1 MKTCCKIIK
10 HTYIVSPF
18 QRPGRPKDVT
28 DSMARKGREG
38 IRTMIDTNTE
48 NMSTKFMYEINE

>member
-1 MKTCCKIIK
+1 
-10 HTYIVSPF
+10 
-18 QRPGRPKDVT
+18 
-28 DSMARKGREG
+28 MARKGREG